1 MSLSP
6 QQMAEYDR
14 DGFILVENV
23 VDPETLDRL
32 RAVIAEFKDRSRSVS
47 RSDAVFDV
55 GPGHSPETPRLRR
68 LKHPVDLHPEFD
80 SLMRSEAILDII
92 APLLGG
98 TVRFDDSKLNFKPV
112 GGTAKIEWHQ
122 DWAFYPHTNDDL
134 LAVGVM
140 IEDCTQE
147 NGPLMIIPGSH
158 RGEILNH
165 HRNGYF
171 CGGIPEE
178 AVEDRLNE
186 AVTLTAP
193 AGSIT
198 VHHARAL
205 HASTEN
211 RSVLERPLLLFQ
223 YTAVDAF
230 PVFATRDIEQYDR
243 QILRGA
249 ATRVPRV
256 EPVPIRVPLPRPEG
270 NDSIFDDQA
279 GMQP

>member
-6 QQMAEYDR
+6 QQMEDYHR
-14 DGFILVENV
+14 EGYILVEDV
-23 VDPETLDRL
+23 VDPDTLDRL
-32 RAVIAEFKDRSRSVS
+32 RAVIADFKERSRSVT

-55 GPGHSPETPRLRR
+55 GPGHSPDSPRLRR
-68 LKHPVDLHPEFD
+68 LKHPVNLHPEFD
-80 SLMRSEAILDII
+80 AVMRSDAILDIV

-112 GGTAKIEWHQ
+112 GGTAKVEWHQ

-140 IEDCTQE
+140 IEDCTPE
-147 NGPLMIIPGSH
+147 NGPLMILPGSH
-158 RGEILNH
+158 RGELLDH

-178 AVEDRLNE
+178 AVEDRLNA

-193 AGSIT
+193 AGSIS

-211 RSVLERPLLLFQ
+211 RSDQERPLLLFQ

-230 PVFATRDIEQYDR
+230 PVFATRDIGQYDR

-249 ATRVPRV
+249 PTLVPRV
-256 EPVPIRVPLPRPEG
+256 VSVPIRVPLPRPEG

-279 GMQP
+279 RMQS